1 MKGLRYIL
9 AVCLI
14 PLVCWDTWAADGA
27 AVSRATVRRETA
39 SSRGSVGT
47 TTRSTAPTKVTI
59 RARTTTTPRTTSQRQ
74 TNSTVRT
81 NARAATTQSNPRTTT
96 ARAALNSDAVNNV
109 LSRNYSNCKNVFNE
123 CMDEFCA
130 NKDSQLKR
138 CACSARIHDFDS
150 TKKQLN
156 AAEDKLLDFSQRL
169 LTVNLDKEDA
179 LAINTAT
186 EGELA
191 FYNTT
196 DTSQSKRALDA
207 IAKKLNTS
215 FKGSNF
221 NTNVSNLTWS
231 LNADSAFD
239 SVNSMAG
246 ASTTTKNGTALY
258 SAALPI
264 CREMAREVCSEY
276 ELTIAENG
284 YQMLIA
290 QDCNT
295 VEKTYKTQ
303 VDQTRDKILESSA
316 LLDMSRLDIYQ
327 QRNSD
332 DILTCKGKM
341 LEMLTDNTVC
351 GPTLDKCLDNT
362 GRYINPT
369 TGTAFLTVNLTD
381 LNNLIIRPTGNQ
393 TWASLNPSFISFLNS
408 KRKYIE
414 TASEHCQDI
423 ADNVWTA
430 FVEDAL
436 AQIKLAQA
444 AKLETIRQG
453 CTTLSSQC
461 LTESI
466 KSIQDFDSR
475 ALSIFGVNA
484 NKTANGMCSDIIK
497 SCELVLGDDDS
508 KLWSTGMTDIATMET
523 YETIMSTCREVGRSC
538 IIRSCSSISGN
549 FGLCEST
556 TYSVNRAS
564 ILNRLACW
572 DEVKV
577 CVESAGKS
585 LNNIMTT
592 MAGEIGFDKDNNNFY
607 KKLYGDKT
615 PNDAICSGESGDYA
629 CYLTE
634 RIWGNCDDKPSSDAS
649 NKIMKP
655 TDTQETTLLSWFAS
669 NTSYSCNVA
678 ICPEGKILKQTSD
691 SSYYCVNAGDYI
703 CDVKCSGTK
712 RIWVTS
718 DVQNCCTTGTDAYGN
733 CCSNKTILTPGH
745 SDKWWGNEFNQKICV
760 PSDNYKYI
768 ISYNGTTLFCGGD
781 VDDSDPNKI
790 TCNNSMFKIDTINK
804 GNKNNENWNYV
815 SLGDSLN
822 ITQSYIADTTDSG
835 TCASSVCTFN
845 GTWGECESPQHWSVN
860 FE

>member
-9 AVCLI
+9 AVCLV

-27 AVSRATVRRETA
+27 AVSRATVRRETT
-39 SSRGSVGT
+39 SSRGSVDST
-47 TTRSTAPTKVTI
+47 TTRSTTPTKATV
-59 RARTTTTPRTTSQRQ
+59 RARTTATPRTTSQRQ

-81 NARAATTQSNPRTTT
+81 NARVATPQSNTRTTT
-96 ARAALNSDAVNNV
+96 ARAALNADAVKNV

-150 TKKQLN
+150 TKKQLS

-316 LLDMSRLDIYQ
+316 LLDMSRLDIHQ

-341 LEMLTDNTVC
+341 LETLTDNTVC

-381 LNNLIIRPTGNQ
+381 LNKLITRPTGNQ
-393 TWASLNPSFISFLNS
+393 TWASLNPSFTSFLNS

-436 AQIKLAQA
+436 AQIKLAQT

-572 DEVKV
+572 DEVKA
-577 CVESAGKS
+577 CVESAGES
-585 LNNIMTT
+585 TLNNIMTT
-592 MAGEIGFDKDNNNFY
+592 MAGEIGFDNTNNKFY
-607 KKLYGDKT
+607 AKLYGDGKT
-615 PNDAICSGESGDYA
+615 PNDDICSEENDYA
-629 CYLTE
+629 CYLAE
-634 RIWGNCDDKPSSDAS
+634 RIWGSCDGA
-649 NKIMKP
+649 KIMSP
-655 TDTQETTLLSWFAS
+655 ANTQETTLLSWFAS
-669 NTSYSCNVA
+669 NTSDSCNAAV
-678 ICPEGKILKQTSD
+678 CPEGKTLIDKGD
-691 SSYYCVNAGDYI
+691 GSYLCGDASQYI
-703 CDVKCSGTK
+703 CGVKCDSEH

-718 DVQNCCTTGTDAYGN
+718 DVQNCCTTGTDSYGN
-733 CCSNKTILTPGH
+733 CCSKNTVYSPTQANT
-745 SDKWWGNEFNQKICV
+745 WWGNEFNKQICA
-760 PSDNYKYI
+760 PAGYKYI
-768 ISYNGTTLFCGGD
+768 ISYNDTTLFCNGT
-781 VDDSDPNKI
+781 VDDSATDKI
-790 TCNNSMFKIDTINK
+790 TCNGSMFKIDKDGKYISF
-804 GNKNNENWNYV
+804 NN
-815 SLGDSLN
+815 S
-822 ITQSYIADTTDSG
+822 ITQSYKDEISCTT
-835 TCASSVCTFN
+835 CTFN
-845 GTWGECESPQHWSVN
+845 GTDWGSCTTPGNWLVE
-860 FE
+860 FK